1 MAIAKQTMTDEQ
13 RKSVALEY
21 LKAFD
26 NGDLSRADLER
37 RLEEIFRTR
46 HYRYIFL
53 IADPDLQFA
62 EVAQVID
69 SAAKQVDYISLVP
82 PSVLKQIE
90 VSCFDPRLPETYL
103 AHPTRH

>member
-1 MAIAKQTMTDEQ
+1 MTPFAALFLTLIAIAVSIPHSATGF
-13 RKSVALEY
+13 ALTIARIEPCGDDDRRTVVVQV
-21 LKAFD
+21 LSRGRLRID

-69 SAAKQVDYISLVP
+69 SAAKQV
-82 PSVLKQIE
+82 
-90 VSCFDPRLPETYL
+90 
-103 AHPTRH
+103 